1 MSIEEKHG
9 VLGKDYAEGRNINT
23 ALKYRLL
30 RRTKE
35 VTEGILSYVG
45 NSPKDII
52 DFGTAEGKMLNE
64 LSISF
69 PDANCT
75 GVEYNPDLVELGK
88 QLFPHLNITQ
98 GDLENLDSLE
108 NNKYDVAVATA
119 VIEHLENPFKFLED
133 AYRVLKPEGIIIM
146 TAPDPFWE
154 HIATMV
160 GHLEDEQHH
169 EVPNLKRLKE
179 YLSVSNFDILKAQK
193 FMLSPIGLPAEIF
206 IEKLVRGLGCNFLF
220 ANQLVIGR
228 KPSI

>member
-9 VLGKDYAEGRNINT
+9 VLGTDYAEGRNVNT

-30 RRTKE
+30 RRTRE
-35 VTEGILSYVG
+35 VREGILSYVG
-45 NSPKDII
+45 SDPKHIV

-69 PDANCT
+69 PEANCT
-75 GVEYNPDLVELGK
+75 GIEYNPDLVALGK
-88 QLFPHLNITQ
+88 KLFPHLSILQ

-108 NNKYDVAVATA
+108 DNKYDVAVATA
-119 VIEHLENPFKFLED
+119 VIEHLENPLKFLER
-133 AYRVLKPEGIIIM
+133 AYQVLKPGGIMIM

-160 GHLEDEQHH
+160 GHLADEQHH
-169 EVPNLKRLKE
+169 EVPNLKKMQE
-179 YLSVSNFDILKAQK
+179 YLSISNFEILKAQK

-228 KPSI
+228 KLSV